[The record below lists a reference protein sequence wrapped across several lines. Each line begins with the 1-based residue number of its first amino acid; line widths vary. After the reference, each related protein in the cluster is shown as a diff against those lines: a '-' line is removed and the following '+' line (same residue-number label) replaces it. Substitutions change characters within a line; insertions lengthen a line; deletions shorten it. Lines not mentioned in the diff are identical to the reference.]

1 MNLHEC
7 DLKLTDA
14 QWFAHNDPYP
24 LFKLMRDNDPV
35 HWCKGDLHEG
45 IWGVFRYDDCRAVY
59 GDAQTFS
66 SALNGIVTKSSP
78 ELEAVG
84 PVERGAGLMLVM
96 SDNPLHLEERKAF
109 RNQLLPTAIRRME
122 ARVRMIVTELI
133 DSVAPRGKCDFV
145 IDIAARLPMAVICE
159 LMGIDRSD
167 RDNIFHWINMAMG
180 PEDAE
185 YQINNSAVDTQRHGY
200 GEIYT
205 YTTALAKKRRGLQ
218 ADDLLG
224 MLGNVE
230 LFGKKLSD
238 SELAANGF
246 MFISGGFETTRN
258 ALSGGILQ
266 FIRQPDDW
274 RRLGENAGLMPTAIE
289 EILRFTTPVT
299 QLGRTAT
306 VDVEIGGKKIKA
318 GERVAVWMASADHDE
333 RVFPDPERFDIT
345 RTPNNHI
352 ALGYGEHF
360 CLGAHLA
367 RMEIRL
373 LLEELWRRIP
383 DISLAGDV
391 QRLAS
396 NGFAGIK
403 HMPVK
408 FTARST
414 GIRTPTELA

>member
-1 MNLHEC
+1 MDLRECERNLM
-7 DLKLTDA
+7 DA
-14 QWFAHNDPYP
+14 QFFAHNDPYP
-24 LFKLMRDNDPV
+24 LFRFMRDNDPV
-35 HWCKGDLHEG
+35 HWCQGDLREG
-45 IWGVFRYDDCRAVY
+45 IWGVFRYEDCRAVY
-59 GDAQTFS
+59 GDARTFS
-66 SALNGIVTKSSP
+66 SALNGITTKSSP
-78 ELEAVG
+78 ELEAVA
-84 PVERGAGLMLVM
+84 PIERGAGLMLVM

-109 RNQLLPTAIRRME
+109 RNQLLPTAVRKLE
-122 ARVRMIVTELI
+122 SRVRQIVTELI
-133 DSVAPRGKCDFV
+133 DNVAAAGRCDFV

-159 LMGIDRSD
+159 LMGIDRGD
-167 RDNIFHWINMAMG
+167 WDNIFRWTNMALG
-180 PEDAE
+180 PEDSE
-185 YQINNSAVDTQRHGY
+185 YQINNSPVDTQRYGY
-200 GEIYT
+200 GEIYA
-205 YTTALAKKRRGLQ
+205 YTTALAHKRQGLPVH
-218 ADDLLG
+218 DLLG

-230 LFGKKLSD
+230 MFGKRLSD
-238 SELAANGF
+238 PELGANGF

-258 ALSGGILQ
+258 ALSGAMLQ

-274 RRLGENAGLMPTAIE
+274 RRLGERPELMPTAIE

-306 VDVEIGGKKIKA
+306 VDTEVGGKKIKA
-318 GERVAVWMASADHDE
+318 GDRVAVWMASADHDE
-333 RVFPDPERFDIT
+333 RVFPDPERFDIA

-373 LLEELWRRIP
+373 LQEELWRRIP
-383 DISLAGDV
+383 DIALAGDV

-408 FTARST
+408 FTPEST
-414 GIRTPTELA
+414 GVRAHA

>member
-1 MNLHEC
+1 MDLHEC
-7 DLKLTDA
+7 DLKLTDS
-14 QWFAHNDPYP
+14 QWFARNDPYP
-24 LFKLMRDNDPV
+24 LFKFMRDKDPV

-45 IWGVFRYDDCRAVY
+45 TWGVFRYEDCRAVY
-59 GDAQTFS
+59 GDAETFS
-66 SALNGIVTKSSP
+66 SALNGVVTKSSP
-78 ELEAVG
+78 ELEAVA

-109 RNQLLPTAIRRME
+109 RTQLLPSAVRRME
-122 ARVRMIVTELI
+122 TRIRQIVTELI
-133 DSVAPRGKCDFV
+133 DRVAARGECDFV

-159 LMGIDRSD
+159 LMGIERADW
-167 RDNIFHWINMAMG
+167 DNIFIWANMALG

-185 YQINNSAVDTQRHGY
+185 YQINNSPVDTQRHGY
-200 GEIYT
+200 GEIYA
-205 YTTALAKKRRGLQ
+205 YTTALAKQRHGHPV
-218 ADDLLG
+218 DNLLA

-230 LFGKKLSD
+230 LFGKQLSD
-238 SELAANGF
+238 PELGANGF
-246 MFISGGFETTRN
+246 MFIAGGFETTRN
-258 ALSGGILQ
+258 ALSGGMLQ

-274 RRLGENAGLMPTAIE
+274 RALGEHHELMPTAIE

-306 VDVEIGGKKIKA
+306 VDTEIGGIKIKA
-318 GERVAVWMASADHDE
+318 GERVAVWMASANHDE
-333 RVFPDPERFDIT
+333 RVFADPERFDIR

-373 LLEELWRRIP
+373 LFEELWRRVP
-383 DISLAGDV
+383 DIALAGEV

-408 FTARST
+408 FTPKSV
-414 GIRTPTELA
+414 G